1 MLIFLVATLL
11 SCGNVQ
17 SKDDNATKELY
28 ASDIIKMIKKGKPVQ
43 VANAIIF
50 DDLDFSKVGDMY
62 ITSGTSA
69 AVDVDVP
76 LYFFNCTFIGN
87 VNAKSKVKSK
97 VVCITNFRRPVT
109 FTACDFRSDIDFTR
123 SLFVDNVDF
132 SKTIFRGEAKFDMI
146 TMRGEHNRFY
156 EIVCESSFSMSA
168 ARAAG
173 TVTFLDGKFN
183 NGLRLQSFV
192 AGNLNLNNVVVTGE
206 TQISDML
213 LHGAFMANYADLG
226 VVLNMSY
233 SKFLATTSICHTK
246 VMNLADLSNCIFIA
260 GAKFNDCSV
269 HSIDLTKSV
278 FLTSPEFIGTN
289 LSEVPKE
296 KMIYKVIR
304 QEDVDFREK
313 VRDLTLMNKNAGPG
327 ISCDVDRDSRVE
339 E

>member
-1 MLIFLVATLL
+1 MFFFLVLTLL

-17 SKDDNATKELY
+17 SKDDNSTKELY

-76 LYFFNCTFIGN
+76 LYFFNCTFIGK
-87 VNAKSKVKSK
+87 VNAKSKIKSN
-97 VVCITNFRRPVT
+97 VVCVTNFRRPVT

-132 SKTIFRGEAKFDMI
+132 TKSIFRGDTRFDMI

-156 EIVCESSFSMSA
+156 EIVCESSFSMAA
-168 ARAAG
+168 ARASG
-173 TVTFLDGKFN
+173 TVSLLDGKFY
-183 NGLRLQSFV
+183 NGLRLQSLT
-192 AGNLNLNNVVVTGE
+192 AGNLNLNNIVVTGE
-206 TQISDML
+206 TQISDMTL
-213 LHGAFMANYADLG
+213 RGAFMANYADLG
-226 VVLNMSY
+226 VEINMSY
-233 SKFLATTSICHTK
+233 SKFLATASVCHSK
-246 VMNLADLSNCIFIA
+246 VMNVADLSNCIFIA
-260 GAKFNDCSV
+260 GAKFNDCSFNTV
-269 HSIDLTKSV
+269 DLTNSV
-278 FLTSPEFIGTN
+278 FLTSPEFVG
-289 LSEVPKE
+289 SSMGEAPKE

-304 QEDVDFREK
+304 QEDIDFCEK
-313 VRDLTLMNKNAGPG
+313 AKALILLNGNSGSGVA
-327 ISCDVDRDSRVE
+327 CDVDRDPLVE